1 MRHSLLLG
9 PLHPLP
15 FYSGGGRPV
24 HAGEH
29 SALCRIFAQ
38 SRPQRCPSFR
48 VLALDP
54 GNKLC
59 GEMQEVL
66 LQKIALDEES
76 SEEEQEEDGEG
87 ESESEEDVEEGVEEG
102 MQGLNLQDP
111 EGEEGSE
118 PDSNSGSDSDSD
130 QEATEPIQYAT
141 EAPSTIPP
149 PALVKVMQ
157 QLLEEDKANPQ
168 NNPPTSSTWK

>member
-1 MRHSLLLG
+1 MGEEGKEPTSNEAQALTLQLEMMTCVRRQE
-9 PLHPLP
+9 
-15 FYSGGGRPV
+15 YS
-24 HAGEH
+24 HATV
-29 SALCRIFAQ
+29 LIQ
-38 SRPQRCPSFR
+38 K